1 MGNLEW
7 PTDLLCAR
15 YSELPAAALQSG
27 HQAYPAA
34 IMGRLAVRTEV
45 VREGQ
50 QVLSQPGQ
58 VKLFFG
64 SAHGIFLQYS
74 CTDSVNRAGNYR
86 VKFRAYRRKLRLRGP
101 LGKRNYPTIRPLFV

>member
-1 MGNLEW
+1 
-7 PTDLLCAR
+7 
-15 YSELPAAALQSG
+15 
-27 HQAYPAA
+27 
-34 IMGRLAVRTEV
+34 MGRLAVRTEV